1 VETFRVGRVVALA
14 LSVAVDDREYIDPP
28 NGVLE
33 VPDELN
39 DMVTVH
45 AALALVSVI

>member
-1 VETFRVGRVVALA
+1 MFRVGRVVALA

-28 NGVLE
+28 NAVLA

-39 DMVTVH
+39 DMVTWH
-45 AALALVSVI
+45 AVLELASVI